1 MNFVECESNLNDL
14 ISEYF
19 SCPLDDYEGYEGEES
34 EEEKTD
40 HDDLELWIIIFLFIY
55 VKLINKFTSKKGVS
69 WNSIIFY
76 FSNN

>member
-40 HDDLELWIIIFLFIY
+40 HDDSEL
-55 VKLINKFTSKKGVS
+55 
-69 WNSIIFY
+69 
-76 FSNN
+76 